1 MGYRIGTDI
10 GGTFT
15 DLSLARDGILVGRFK
30 SPTTPQK
37 LSEGV
42 LNCVCLA
49 ADYVQKSMEELLSE
63 TEVFVHGSTVA
74 TNAVIEGRVAKTG
87 LLCTQ

>member
-1 MGYRIGTDI
+1 M
-10 GGTFT
+10 
-15 DLSLARDGILVGRFK
+15 
-30 SPTTPQK
+30 
-37 LSEGV
+37 

-87 LLCTQ
+87 LLCTQGTKYSLWRGEGRRDNVLISLLPPS